1 MAMNCNCVTVVAAS
15 APTPSTTLGISFDQ
29 DHNAAILVDYETRFI
44 VLAYEEQVPPHHDY
58 SDIAL
63 FLPLDRQVVML
74 N

>member
-1 MAMNCNCVTVVAAS
+1 MAMNCNCVTVAATT
-15 APTPSTTLGISFDQ
+15 APTPATTLGFSFDQ
-29 DHNAAILVDYETRFI
+29 DQNVAILVDYETRFI
-44 VLAYEEQVPPHHDY
+44 VFAYEEQVPPRRDY